1 MKKIATCTILA
12 LSTALMGCNSPA
24 GYANRSLDSI
34 RQPVVSTSQHVFDM
48 TTYGGEISPAELARL
63 GEWADAIGLRYGDQ
77 IILEDGSLYGGSN
90 ALSAIRGELAKRGAS
105 ISAVTSNASSSIGS
119 GMMRLHVSRS
129 TAYVPN
135 CPEWSSR
142 HTADP
147 YNSTSS
153 NYGCAT
159 NSNLAAMVANPND
172 LVRGQTA
179 TDEHTS
185 HGVRA
190 ITTYRKKE
198 LTGAGELKENTTSS
212 ESGGGGQ

>member
-12 LSTALMGCNSPA
+12 MATALAGCNSPA

-34 RQPVVSTSQHVFDM
+34 RQPVVQTSQHSFDLS
-48 TTYGGEISPAELARL
+48 TYGGEISSAELARL
-63 GEWADAIGLRYGDQ
+63 GEWADAIGLRYGDEV
-77 IILEDGSLYGGSN
+77 ILEDGSLYGGSQ
-90 ALSAIRGELAKRGAS
+90 AITAIRAEIAKRGPQ
-105 ISAVTSNASSSIGS
+105 ISAVVSNASSTLGS
-119 GMMRLHVSRS
+119 GMMRLRVSRH

-142 HTADP
+142 YTADI

-153 NYGCAT
+153 NFGCAT
-159 NSNLAAMVANPND
+159 NGNLAAMVANPND
-172 LVRGQTA
+172 LVRGQSA
-179 TDEHTS
+179 TDEHTQ

-198 LTGAGELKENTTSS
+198 LTGAGELTKNTTSS
-212 ESGGGGQ
+212 ESGGNQ